1 MITAPDPRTRPLHI
15 ALLSLHTSPMM
26 QPGQGDAGG
35 MNVYVRHLADSLTD
49 LGHRVDLIT
58 VWRASEHPDELV
70 PEAEAQWSQIRPG
83 LRLLEV
89 VLPQTV
95 RATKEQMAQHLEAIT
110 QTIRETYASTAGSAP
125 DVVHGHYWLSAV
137 VALELAQAWQVPAV
151 NTFHTTALAKNQRA
165 GSGETAEPVARVDGE
180 STAIRDS
187 SAVITN
193 TTSEAH
199 DLQRL
204 YGASPSAVQVIPP
217 GVDISIFHPD
227 DDAPPVPDTPTEERA
242 FVIGF
247 AGRLQALKGPQV
259 LVEALG
265 LIHAEHPDT
274 ATQAW
279 IAGVGSP
286 DFTADLRARI
296 ADAGL
301 TDSVELMGSIPVT
314 ELAARFR
321 SSDVVVVPSSSETFG
336 LVALE
341 AQACGTPVV
350 ATDVDGLQHAV
361 EDGVTGWLL
370 PDRSPRTWAQ
380 ALVEIAADPLERQR
394 RAVAAAN
401 RAQKFSWEA
410 TASAH
415 VNLYRGVGAGGF

>member
-1 MITAPDPRTRPLHI
+1 MTTAPTPLAGPLHI
-15 ALLSLHTSPMM
+15 ALLSLHTSPLM

-35 MNVYVRHLADSLTD
+35 MNVYVRHLADSLVD
-49 LGHRVDLIT
+49 LGHQVDLIT
-58 VWRASEHPDELV
+58 LWRAAEHPRQAAPDSV
-70 PEAEAQWSQIRPG
+70 TQCSQVRSG

-89 VLPQTV
+89 VLPQTIH
-95 RATKEQMAQHLEAIT
+95 ATKEQMATHLDAIIDGVT
-110 QTIRETYASTAGSAP
+110 ASYESTETSPP

-137 VALELAQAWQVPAV
+137 VALKLAQAWQVPAV

-165 GSGETAEPVARVDGE
+165 GSGETAEPPARVDGE
-180 STAIRDS
+180 AAAIRDGA
-187 SAVITN
+187 AVITN
-193 TTSEAH
+193 TTSEAQ

-204 YGASPSAVQVIPP
+204 YGAASDRVHVIPP

-227 DDAPPVPDTPTEERA
+227 DDASSAPDTPAEERA

-259 LVEALG
+259 LVQALS
-265 LIHAEHPDT
+265 LIHSEQPKMAVR
-274 ATQAW
+274 AW

-286 DFTADLRARI
+286 EFTTELKTQITDS
-296 ADAGL
+296 GL

-350 ATDVDGLQHAV
+350 ATDVDGLRHAV

-370 PDRSPRTWAQ
+370 PDRSPGTWAQ
-380 ALVEIAADPLERQR
+380 ALVEIAADPQERQR
-394 RAVAAAN
+394 RAVAAAH
-401 RAQKFSWEA
+401 RARGFSWEA
-410 TASAH
+410 TANAH
-415 VNLYRGVGAGGF
+415 VNVYQAVGAGEF